1 MYIFINNLKL
11 EVHKMTAMAA
21 TPYHHY
27 SLFGNTPLTMEDY
40 MSGIS
45 CALLD
50 VEEMLLQQR
59 GAREVS
65 FCLIICRAD

>member
-1 MYIFINNLKL
+1 MRFFTGHFEL
-11 EVHKMTAMAA
+11 EEHKMAAMTA
-21 TPYHHY
+21 TPYHHH
-27 SLFGNTPLTMEDY
+27 SPFGSTPLTMEDY

-59 GAREVS
+59 GAREVHYL
-65 FCLIICRAD
+65 FYYI

>member
-1 MYIFINNLKL
+1 
-11 EVHKMTAMAA
+11 MTAMTA
-21 TPYHHY
+21 TPYHYY
-27 SLFGNTPLTMEDY
+27 SPFSSTPLTMEDY

-59 GAREVS
+59 GAREVL
-65 FCLIICRAD
+65 FLLDYVWG